1 MFGDPARSSDR
12 YFTVLARASGGDVPR
27 LGLTISRRIAKKAVD
42 RNRLKRLARESFRLQ
57 PSLPACDFVV
67 LAKAGAGEA
76 ERGPLRESL
85 DRHFARLTA
94 QLSVSGH
101 G

>member
-1 MFGDPARSSDR
+1 MFGNPVRSSDR
-12 YFTVLARASGGDVPR
+12 YFTVLARASGGDVAR
-27 LGLTISRRIAKKAVD
+27 LGLTVSRRIAKNAVD

-57 PSLPACDFVV
+57 PALPACDFVV
-67 LAKAGAGEA
+67 LATAGASEA

-94 QLSVSGH
+94 QISVGSH

>member
-1 MFGDPARSSDR
+1 VFGDPVRSSDP
-12 YFTVLARASGGDVPR
+12 YFTVLARASGGEVAR
-27 LGLTISRRIAKKAVD
+27 LGLTISRRVAKNAVD

-57 PSLPACDFVV
+57 LSLPACDFVV
-67 LAKAGAGEA
+67 LAKAGAAAA

-85 DRHFARLTA
+85 DRHFARLTTQISA
-94 QLSVSGH
+94 SRH

>member
-1 MFGDPARSSDR
+1 MLARS
-12 YFTVLARASGGDVPR
+12 SGGDVAR
-27 LGLTISRRIAKKAVD
+27 LGLTISRRVAKNAVD

-57 PSLPACDFVV
+57 DGLPSCDFVV
-67 LAKAGAGEA
+67 LAKVGASAA

-85 DRHFARLTA
+85 DRHFARLKA
-94 QLSVSGH
+94 QLSTGGH